1 VVAALDAAGVAWSSE
16 LRPSAA
22 PVVVLGPDETKGLEF
37 DSVVVVEPA
46 AIVSE
51 TDHGLRSLFVALTRC
66 TNRLTLVHA
75 RPLPAVL
82 GLAADDDAGAR
93 AEEEAP
99 VPDPDRDEAADDA
112 GEPTVA
118 MPVPFPDDQFDD
130 ADVVGTPEVVDVTGR
145 PGALAD
151 RVVVS
156 TPAPAV
162 DAVDAVDAAV
172 AALDGID
179 HEIARAVAGA
189 IVDKLVRAVSPSVL
203 PLVAEE
209 IARAL
214 AVRAGRADRLP
225 PAPANGSDHPVPDNA
240 ETTAR

>member
-1 VVAALDAAGVAWSSE
+1 
-16 LRPSAA
+16 
-22 PVVVLGPDETKGLEF
+22 
-37 DSVVVVEPA
+37 
-46 AIVSE
+46 VSE

-82 GLAADDDAGAR
+82 GLGADGEAAAR

-99 VPDPDRDEAADDA
+99 VPDPDRDEAADDL

-118 MPVPFPDDQFDD
+118 MPVPFPDDRE
-130 ADVVGTPEVVDVTGR
+130 VGEPTALVAPPDEPEHDERPELVDVTGT
-145 PGALAD
+145 PGPALAD
-151 RVVVS
+151 SVVVS

-162 DAVDAVDAAV
+162 DAAV
-172 AALDGID
+172 AGLDGLD
-179 HEIARAVAGA
+179 HDIARAVAGA
-189 IVDKLVRAVSPSVL
+189 IVDKLVHAVGPSLV

-214 AVRAGRADRLP
+214 AVRAGRADRRP
-225 PAPANGSDHPVPDNA
+225 PAPANGSGAAVPDDA